1 MRVVLTFTLLVPLT
15 DWLAVLL
22 PYEPLVV
29 PYSNHTVLA
38 TPFAL
43 TVPFKVAELAVIAV
57 AEPVVTVGVVP
68 LVFVMVIVS
77 VPILPALSLAV
88 TVITLLPLERLIPEA
103 FQLVVP
109 IAVPLPPL
117 SFAQLTLFIPLVVS
131 EALPPKLIVE
141 LVEVYVESDVGLVMV
156 TVGTAVSKII

>member
-131 EALPPKLIVE
+131 EALPRKLIVE
-141 LVEVYVESDVGLVMV
+141 LVEVYVESYVGLVMV
-156 TVGTAVSKII
+156 IVGAVVSKII

>member
-156 TVGTAVSKII
+156 IVGAVVSKII

>member
-88 TVITLLPLERLIPEA
+88 TVITFVPLYKPILPILHD
-103 FQLVVP
+103 VVP
-109 IAVPLPPL
+109 LAAPLPPL
-117 SFAQLTLFIPLVVS
+117 LLDQATVFIPLALS
-131 EALPPKLIVE
+131 DALPLMLMVE
-141 LVEVYVESDVGLVMV
+141 LVVL
-156 TVGTAVSKII
+156 